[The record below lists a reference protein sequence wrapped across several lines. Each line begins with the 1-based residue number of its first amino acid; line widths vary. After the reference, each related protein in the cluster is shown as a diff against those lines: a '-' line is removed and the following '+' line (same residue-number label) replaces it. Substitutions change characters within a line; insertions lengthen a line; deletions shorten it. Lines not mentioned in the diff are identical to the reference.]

1 MKTVNSYRNNR
12 GKWFNM
18 VARHRHGSDV
28 FLPYFTIRPHHMIH
42 IYIFVHDN
50 KGLWILIVCV
60 VVVFSCFKLSWLPWQ
75 PDHQGGHR
83 QLHVYR
89 RDWPVY
95 ILYICLYLFCI
106 CYCIFM
112 SSLYRFLVY
121 ENRNDWYPFPMCLG
135 AHW

>member
-18 VARHRHGSDV
+18 VARHRHDSDV

-50 KGLWILIVCV
+50 KGLWILIVSV
-60 VVVFSCFKLSWLPWQ
+60 VVTFSCFKLSWLPWQ
-75 PDHQGGHR
+75 PDHQGGHG

-89 RDWPVY
+89 IDQW
-95 ILYICLYLFCI
+95 IFCL
-106 CYCIFM
+106 
-112 SSLYRFLVY
+112 SVSGTFLVTLIL
-121 ENRNDWYPFPMCLG
+121 EVCTRTHIHVCDVKIAVHSQRSLPVG
-135 AHW
+135 T